1 VIIYGDSDQEL
12 KWFKSLNSSFAN
24 LKTEIIKSR
33 GLNPKLIESI
43 IKYDRPDIILVKD
56 DKPLLVLEI
65 SRETPTGHNVGQ
77 RMARLIRAL
86 ELEIPTIYFFP
97 FDAKK
102 HGVHASIVNLNARLL
117 KMFDNATRIHD
128 TPIIA
133 VNWLADDNG
142 ELIDDPSIRDFE
154 IKNIIKKFI
163 ENDFSKN
170 SPIFAEILKNNKNE
184 YNTRT
189 KNFPNYLE
197 PPNSLEIIETNK
209 LYDLYSFL
217 DEINDSLLS
226 KQESA
231 IYKIGYKNTTKRR
244 QDPYTGTQF
253 IYDYLYCR
261 SGNRVQDKFRNLILS
276 VQNFSKEEWLRKNPN
291 DNTKSSNW
299 YLTANA
305 IICNDGLINV
315 IE

>member
-1 VIIYGDSDQEL
+1 MIIYFDSDQEL
-12 KWFKSLNSSFAN
+12 NWFKNLNSSFAN
-24 LKTEIIKSR
+24 LETKKIEGR
-33 GLNPKLIESI
+33 GLNPEIIESI
-43 IKYDRPDIILVKD
+43 LKYDKPDFILVKD
-56 DKPLLVLEI
+56 NKPLLVLEI

-86 ELEIPTIYFFP
+86 EIGIPTIYFFP

-102 HGVHASIVNLNARLL
+102 HGAHASIVHLNARLL
-117 KMFDNATRIHD
+117 KTFEIATRLHD

-133 VNWLADDNG
+133 VNWLADENG
-142 ELIDDPSIRDFE
+142 ELIDDSSIRDFE
-154 IKNIIKKFI
+154 IKNIITNFI
-163 ENDFSKN
+163 ENDFSKD
-170 SPIFAEILKNNKNE
+170 SPIFAEILNNNKNE
-184 YNTRT
+184 YNRRT
-189 KNFPNYLE
+189 KAFPNYLR
-197 PPNSLEIIETNK
+197 PPGSLEIIETNK
-209 LYDLYSFL
+209 LYERYPFL

-231 IYKIGYKNTTKRR
+231 IYKIGYRNTTKKR

-261 SGNRVQDKFRNLILS
+261 NGNRVQDKFRNLIIS

-291 DNTKSSNW
+291 DDTKSSNW